1 MIKVEDIKQLEIK
14 GISVER
20 INKQLDQFRKGF
32 PFAKLLAPATISHGI
47 HVVDDRMKS
56 DFIRTWRECAEKL
69 QIVKFVPASGAATRM
84 FKDLF
89 EYIDAATDGVSEES
103 LLESEKFKGV
113 KTVIDQLDRFAFYQD
128 LKEKIA
134 ASGSSLEK
142 CLEQKR
148 YRFILQTILNEDGLN
163 YSSRPKAMILFH
175 GYPDKPRFAFEEH
188 FVEGANH
195 CKMADNNV
203 KIHFTVSP
211 EHRSLFESEISKAK
225 AFFEPKL
232 GVTFDVSL
240 SEQSPATDTVA
251 VTLNN
256 ELFRDKDNKL
266 VFRPAGHGALLK
278 NLNEID
284 ADIVFIKNIDN
295 IVPDRLRD
303 VTVEYKELLAGLLLK
318 VTNECHELLKRIS
331 EDDYQSDVYGK
342 AFDFIK
348 EYQVCELPKMIE
360 QRDHL
365 VQKVWLIEQLNRPI
379 RVCGM
384 VKNEGEPGGGPFLTS
399 DFEQR
404 VSFQII
410 ESSQINQDDE
420 QQKQIAQSATHF
432 NPVDLVCYLKDYNN
446 KPFDLN
452 QFTDPETGFISIKSK
467 DGKDLKAMELP
478 GLWNGAMSGWIT
490 LFVEVPVLTFNPVK
504 TIRDLL
510 RPNHQ

>member
-1 MIKVEDIKQLEIK
+1 MQ
-14 GISVER
+14 R
-20 INKQLDQFRKGF
+20 
-32 PFAKLLAPATISHGI
+32 
-47 HVVDDRMKS
+47 
-56 DFIRTWRECAEKL
+56 
-69 QIVKFVPASGAATRM
+69 
-84 FKDLF
+84 
-89 EYIDAATDGVSEES
+89 
-103 LLESEKFKGV
+103 
-113 KTVIDQLDRFAFYQD
+113 
-128 LKEKIA
+128 
-134 ASGSSLEK
+134 
-142 CLEQKR
+142 
-148 YRFILQTILNEDGLN
+148 LN
-163 YSSRPKAMILFH
+163 
-175 GYPDKPRFAFEEH
+175 
-188 FVEGANH
+188 
-195 CKMADNNV
+195 
-203 KIHFTVSP
+203 
-211 EHRSLFESEISKAK
+211 
-225 AFFEPKL
+225 
-232 GVTFDVSL
+232 
-240 SEQSPATDTVA
+240 
-251 VTLNN
+251 LNN

-342 AFDFIK
+342 AYDFIK
-348 EYQVCELPKMIE
+348 KYQVCELPKMIE